1 MRLRRSA
8 VLSAAA
14 LLAMPFVAVQACGPD
29 FEPDTFVR
37 TNRPD
42 DLQAFAAGRLGI
54 LQSGYDSNELAVAY
68 RYLNGGVLSKE
79 EQTQYAPPPEPPKD
93 WTKMTPQQIEAAR
106 VAEDVARPVGQWLTA
121 RNGLVTPIAPGDAK
135 AAGLPDPQG
144 WYTPDAVNCPDAAFR
159 TAALTLKHR
168 VDAWGKQSPWVA
180 DWVHAQDAVFSNCN
194 GEKSGQPAA
203 APQGAPPL
211 LRADRAY
218 QAAAALFYARK
229 YDEARTAFEAIAR
242 DDASPW
248 HAWGG
253 YLAARATVRKAFA
266 LGKASE
272 EFSLDLGQFDMPT
285 MKQAQQ
291 MLETLLAHPP
301 SGLPPDTV
309 RSELNFVRMRTEADK
324 RADEICAALAGPK
337 TDPHIKQDLD
347 DLNFILLKQVKLAS
361 PPPLLKWIDAVRHGS
376 GDKSLASWK
385 ETATTPWLVTA
396 IMQAE
401 PKAPGTSDLLDAAA
415 KVKSGDPAYDTVAF
429 HRVRLLTDLGRHDE
443 ARTLA
448 DSMLQV
454 KREQASSDRN
464 AFLSERMRLARSFDE
479 FLEYAPR
486 TVLDAASPGFATA
499 GGLCSSYQ
507 DAAQRPPDCVEDEHG
522 SGFDDDAVDVLN
534 QQTPLPRLVEAAR
547 STRLSKDLR
556 DEVAMAAWTR
566 SVLLNDADTSAKMVP
581 LIPEGLRKTAGM
593 SVGFPATLAI
603 LRSPGLRPVVER
615 GFSRFRSYDA
625 LDNFRNNWWCSGWQ
639 SQSPESG
646 RSPQQRPEKVAYLS
660 DEEQARGESE
670 YNRVMD
676 LPCAPILLGQR
687 VMEYAKA
694 HPDDPDV
701 PEALHLTVRATRY
714 ACLSWGRSTEQAA
727 GKENSATS
735 KAAFQLLHARYPKSP
750 WTAKTKY
757 YY

>member
-1 MRLRRSA
+1 MRRSVA
-8 VLSAAA
+8 LSAAA
-14 LLAMPFVAVQACGPD
+14 LLAMPFVTVQACGPD

-37 TNRPD
+37 INRPD
-42 DLQAFAAGRLGI
+42 NMHSFAAGRLGI
-54 LQSGYDSNELAVAY
+54 LQTGYDSNELAVAY

-79 EQTQYAPPPEPPKD
+79 EQKQYAPPPETAED
-93 WTKMTPQQIEAAR
+93 WTQMTPQQIASAR
-106 VAEDVARPVGQWLTA
+106 GEEDAARPVSQWLSA
-121 RNGLVTPIAPGDAK
+121 RNGLAPSIAPTDAK

-144 WYTPDAVNCPDAAFR
+144 WYSPAAVNCPDAAFR
-159 TAALTLKHR
+159 TATLTLKHR
-168 VDAWGKQSPWVA
+168 TDRWGKQSPWVA

-194 GEKSGQPAA
+194 GEKSGRPAA
-203 APQGAPPL
+203 APPDAPTL

-218 QAAAALFYARK
+218 QSAAALFYGHK
-229 YDEARTAFEAIAR
+229 YDEARNAFESIAR
-242 DDASPW
+242 DDGSPW
-248 HAWGG
+248 HAWGE

-266 LGKASE
+266 MGKPSE
-272 EFSLDLGQFDMPT
+272 EFSLDLAEFDMPT

-291 MLETLLAHPP
+291 TLEALLAHPP
-301 SGLPPDTV
+301 SGLPPDAV
-309 RSELNFVRMRTEADK
+309 QSELNFVRMRTEPDK

-361 PPPLLKWIDAVRHGS
+361 RPPLLKWIDAVRHGS
-376 GDKSLASWK
+376 GDQSLASWK
-385 ETATTPWLVTA
+385 ETPTTTWLVTA
-396 IMQAE
+396 MMQAD
-401 PKAPGTSDLLDAAA
+401 PKAPGTADLLATAE
-415 KVKSGDPAYDTVAF
+415 KLEPGDPAFDTVAF
-429 HRVRLLTDLGRHDE
+429 HRVRLLTDLARHDE
-443 ARTLA
+443 GRTLA

-464 AFLSERMRLARSFDE
+464 AFLSERMKLARSFDE

-486 TVLDAASPGFATA
+486 AVLDANSPGFFAT
-499 GGLCSSYQ
+499 GGTCGSWQ
-507 DAAQRPPDCVEDEHG
+507 DRMQKGRHCVQDEHALT
-522 SGFDDDAVDVLN
+522 FDDDAADVLN

-547 STRLSKDLR
+547 SARLSKDLR

-566 SVLLNDADTSAKMVP
+566 SVLLDDADIAARLVP
-581 LIPEGLRKTAGM
+581 LIPEGLRKTAGT

-615 GFSRFRSYDA
+615 GFSRFRSYDV
-625 LDNFRNNWWCSGWQ
+625 LDSFRNNWWCSGWQ
-639 SQSPESG
+639 SQAPESG
-646 RSPQQRPEKVAYLS
+646 RGPQQKPQKIAYLS
-660 DEEQARGESE
+660 DEEQARGEAE
-670 YNRVMD
+670 YNRVID
-676 LPCAPILLGQR
+676 LPCAPTFLGRR
-687 VMEYAKA
+687 VMEYAKS

-714 ACLSWGRSTEQAA
+714 ACLNWGRSTEQAV